1 MKNLQRKTCMSQ
13 NNIPGKLL
21 FLLVVLSLFI
31 TFSASA
37 KSMRPPENVDTQPP
51 ARPIDARGEE
61 WQFFKINAQYR
72 GTVKKSFSN
81 LGCAVAW
88 FKDTAPDQ
96 TQVIIHVCAL
106 HPEKKRQV
114 YAFRLN
120 MLFVHKNGPAGV
132 QYTLLKKE
140 YAEFTGITGSNQ
152 EQLQQ
157 LAALWAYMRAYAGGR
172 SFQPQVEACGAKLKL
187 SEVLLGKGRSRE
199 VDCSWPSRRGFHGKF
214 FFERAVD
221 PVFKEILALDKL
233 RFRSGRLSVSLVKDT
248 QENVTKMFSTHEP
261 FATQVFK

>member
-1 MKNLQRKTCMSQ
+1 MSQ

-81 LGCAVAW
+81 LGCAIAW
-88 FKDTAPDQ
+88 FKDISPDQ
-96 TQVIIHVCAL
+96 TQVILHVSAL
-106 HPEKKRQV
+106 HPEKRKQK
-114 YAFRLN
+114 YSFRMNL
-120 MLFVHKNGPAGV
+120 
-132 QYTLLKKE
+132 LLKKAGAAYSLE
-140 YAEFTGITGSNQ
+140 KQHYAQFSGITGDRQN
-152 EQLQQ
+152 QLQQ
-157 LAALWAYMRAYAGGR
+157 LVALWAYLRDFSKGTR
-172 SFQPQVEACGAKLKL
+172 LQTEFEACGARLKL
-187 SEVLLGKGRSRE
+187 SEHVKGKVKNRE

-233 RFRSGRLSVSLVKDT
+233 RFRSGKLSISLVKDT
-248 QENVTKMFSTHEP
+248 QESVTRDFAAREP
-261 FATQVFK
+261 FATDVFK